1 MKKARLGRFTCVVL
15 PLILLLVVFGGASA
29 SAATSPSLGEAGFYG
44 ILASTY
50 TNTAVGTTVYWD
62 IGYTTPP
69 AVPATVV
76 NGIVH
81 VADANYEQAGL
92 DQATALANLNSQAGS
107 SPGFTFAPG
116 AIDLAS
122 DVTHGTVGVYTPG
135 FYDIDGAA
143 DIGGG
148 GTITLDGAGTYIF
161 RMDGALGTSANS
173 IVTYIN
179 GASPCDVW
187 WIPTA
192 ATTLGANSTFVGT
205 VIDASG
211 ITIGDTVAW
220 EGRALAYGGTVS
232 TVRDTINKP
241 PCALAAYPSRTLPA
255 TVPYTG
261 TGLIAPWA
269 LISITLIIIFMALF
283 TVYEYRRKQTA

>member
-1 MKKARLGRFTCVVL
+1 MREVRQGRFAFIVL
-15 PLILLLVVFGGASA
+15 PLILLIVVFGGASA
-29 SAATSPSLGEAGFYG
+29 SAATSPSLGEAGYYG
-44 ILASTY
+44 ILSSTY

-62 IGYTTPP
+62 IGYTTMP

-81 VADANYEQAGL
+81 VADANYTQAGL

-122 DVTHGTVGVYTPG
+122 DVTHGPVGIYTPG
-135 FYDIDGAA
+135 FYDITGAA

-161 RMDGALGTSANS
+161 RMDGALGSSANS
-173 IVTYIN
+173 KVVYIN

-211 ITIGDTVAW
+211 IAIGDTVTW
-220 EGRALAYGGTVS
+220 EGRALAFGGTVS

-241 PCALAAYPSRTLPA
+241 SCALAAYPSRTPTA
-255 TVPYTG
+255 TILYTG
-261 TGLIAPWA
+261 NGFIAPWGLVSIA
-269 LISITLIIIFMALF
+269 LIILFMAIF